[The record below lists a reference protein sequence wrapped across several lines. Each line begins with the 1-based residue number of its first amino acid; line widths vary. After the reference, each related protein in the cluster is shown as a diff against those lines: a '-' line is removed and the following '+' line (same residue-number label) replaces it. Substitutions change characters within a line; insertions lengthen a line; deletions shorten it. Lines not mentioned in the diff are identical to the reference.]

1 MVDLI
6 LSGQLMKD
14 MLANPLDLVSLSDR
28 DKAALVRLLSDP
40 DPDVYQTVRQMLIRC
55 GVEARPWLQSGLGS
69 RDRLIRKFSWEIL
82 NQLERKEAD
91 REFIAFCNRGGEQL
105 NLEKGVWL
113 LTRTAFPCFDLSSYQ
128 RQLDEF
134 SASVRNVCDP
144 KQSQPAALMAINR
157 IIFREEK
164 FRGDKVNYYDP
175 QNSYI
180 NRVID
185 RRLGNPISL
194 CLVYLFV
201 ARRLGLPVT
210 GVGMP
215 GHFILRLQSPAF
227 TIYVDA
233 FNGGNFLTHSDC
245 ANRLKRCGYGIDAGF
260 LSTTTPRRILM
271 RICSN
276 LHQIYQKSGH
286 FGERD
291 RVQRYLIKLAD

>member
-1 MVDLI
+1 
-6 LSGQLMKD
+6 MKAL
-14 MLANPLDLVSLSDR
+14 LADPLELASLSER

-40 DPDVYQTVRQMLIRC
+40 DPEVFEAIRQTLLNC
-55 GVEARPWLQSGLGS
+55 GTEARPWLESGLGS
-69 RDRLIRKFSWEIL
+69 RDRLVRKHSWEIL
-82 NQLERKEAD
+82 TALERSEAD
-91 REFIAFCNRGGEQL
+91 REFVAFCNRGGEQL

-113 LTRTAFPCFDLSSYQ
+113 LVRTAFPRLDQTSYQ
-128 RQLDEF
+128 AQFDEF
-134 SASVRNVCDP
+134 AESVRKVCEP
-144 KQSQPAALMAINR
+144 EQSTPAALMAVNR
-157 IIFREEK
+157 VLYRKEHFRS
-164 FRGDKVNYYDP
+164 DKANYYDP
-175 QNSYI
+175 QNCYL

-185 RRLGNPISL
+185 RRLGNPLSL

-227 TIYVDA
+227 TIYIDA

-245 ANRLKRCGYGIDAGF
+245 AARLKRCGYGVDAGF

-276 LHQIYQKSGH
+276 LHQIYQKSRH

-291 RVQRYLIKLAD
+291 RVQKYLIKLAS

>member
-1 MVDLI
+1 
-6 LSGQLMKD
+6 MKAL
-14 MLANPLDLVSLSDR
+14 LADPLELASLSEK

-40 DPDVYQTVRQMLIRC
+40 DPEVFEAIRQTLLNC
-55 GVEARPWLQSGLGS
+55 GTESRPWLESGLGS
-69 RDRLIRKFSWEIL
+69 RDRLVRKHSWEIL
-82 NQLERKEAD
+82 TALERSEAD
-91 REFIAFCNRGGEQL
+91 REFVAFCNRGGEQL

-113 LTRTAFPCFDLSSYQ
+113 LVRTAFPRLDQTSYQ
-128 RQLDEF
+128 AQFDEF
-134 SASVRNVCDP
+134 AESVRKVCEP
-144 KQSQPAALMAINR
+144 EQSTPAALMAVNR
-157 IIFREEK
+157 VLYRKEHFRS
-164 FRGDKVNYYDP
+164 DKANYYDP
-175 QNSYI
+175 QNCYL

-185 RRLGNPISL
+185 RRLGNPLSL

-227 TIYVDA
+227 TIYIDA

-245 ANRLKRCGYGIDAGF
+245 AARLKRCGYGVDAGF

-276 LHQIYQKSGH
+276 LHQIYQKSRH

-291 RVQRYLIKLAD
+291 RVQKYLIKLAS

>member
-1 MVDLI
+1 VFEAI
-6 LSGQLMKD
+6 
-14 MLANPLDLVSLSDR
+14 
-28 DKAALVRLLSDP
+28 RLTL
-40 DPDVYQTVRQMLIRC
+40 LNC
-55 GVEARPWLQSGLGS
+55 GTESRPWLESGLGS
-69 RDRLIRKFSWEIL
+69 RDRLVRKHSWEIL
-82 NQLERKEAD
+82 TALERSEAD
-91 REFIAFCNRGGEQL
+91 REFVAFCNRGGEQL

-113 LTRTAFPCFDLSSYQ
+113 LVRTAFPRLDQTSYQ
-128 RQLDEF
+128 AQFDEF
-134 SASVRNVCDP
+134 AESVRKVCEP
-144 KQSQPAALMAINR
+144 EQSTPAALMAVNR
-157 IIFREEK
+157 VLYRKEHFRS
-164 FRGDKVNYYDP
+164 DKANYYDP
-175 QNSYI
+175 QNCYL

-185 RRLGNPISL
+185 RRLGNPLSL

-227 TIYVDA
+227 TIYIDA

-245 ANRLKRCGYGIDAGF
+245 AARLKRCGYGVDAGF

-276 LHQIYQKSGH
+276 LHQIYQKSRH

-291 RVQRYLIKLAD
+291 RVQKYLIKLAS